1 MKTLLKYENTKL
13 KKQFIFN
20 IPAGK
25 ETCGRECPGCY
36 AIKPQK
42 FRPTV
47 LPARQRN
54 FAASKQEDFASNV
67 TVELTK
73 SRRKIKAVRI
83 HESGDFYSQDYVDK
97 WLAVAKANPKTT
109 FYAFTKR
116 LADFD
121 FTDLMARNNVVIINS
136 LAHNKLNYGTIEFL
150 KKHPCTNVCPA
161 TVKATKDTTI
171 CGVTCD
177 FCMTKRAQD
186 EGITF
191 VQH

>member
-1 MKTLLKYENTKL
+1 MKPLLTYENMKL

-36 AIKPQK
+36 AMKPQK
-42 FRPTV
+42 FRPAV

-54 FAASKQEDFASNV
+54 LASSRLSDFADNV
-67 TVELTK
+67 TLELTK
-73 SRRKIKAVRI
+73 TRRKIKAVRI

-97 WLAVAKANPKTT
+97 WANIADSNPKIT

-116 LADFD
+116 LSDFD
-121 FTDLMARNNVVIINS
+121 FSNFMSKNNVVIIDS
-136 LAHNKLNYGTIEFL
+136 LAHGKLNYGTIDFL
-150 KKHPCTNVCPA
+150 EKHPCTNVCPA